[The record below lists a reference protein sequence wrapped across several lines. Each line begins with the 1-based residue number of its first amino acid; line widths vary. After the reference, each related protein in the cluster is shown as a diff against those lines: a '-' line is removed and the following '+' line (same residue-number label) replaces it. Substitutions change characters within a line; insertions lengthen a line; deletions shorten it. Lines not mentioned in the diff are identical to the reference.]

1 MRIQKSISLFT
12 LTSTLLLASCF
23 GQSLVTHSAPR
34 NAEAIDSEHGE
45 AIGAA
50 RRLLH
55 NQMDLFPG
63 LSVAVGIDG
72 RIVWAEGFGWADL
85 EQRVP
90 VRPWSRFR
98 VGSVA
103 KPMTAALLALVFEEG
118 QIDLDA
124 PVQRY
129 VPNFPVKKYPITTR
143 QLGGHLAGI
152 RHYRGAE
159 FLSAKHYATVVEGL
173 EIFKQDALLF
183 EPGTDYSYSSYGWNL
198 ISAVIEG
205 ASGQGFLKQME
216 ERVFGALGM
225 RSTEADQNRLI
236 VPDRVRPYLLNSDGH
251 FENAPYV
258 DNSYKWA
265 GGGFVSTAEDLVRFG
280 SAHLEPGFLKAET
293 LELLHTSQKTAD
305 GKETGYGIGW
315 RMGQDDQDR
324 HVVRHGGGSVG
335 GRTALMLW
343 PEEGVVVA
351 MIVNLSNGAP
361 LPAADIAELFRKR
374 N

>member
-1 MRIQKSISLFT
+1 MRILKSIFPFI
-12 LTSTLLLASCF
+12 LTWTLLLASCL
-23 GQSLVTHSAPR
+23 GQSTVTHDPPR
-34 NAEAIDSEHGE
+34 YAETPR
-45 AIGAA
+45 IGHHQTIEAA

-55 NQMDLFPG
+55 NRMDLFPG
-63 LSVAVGIDG
+63 LSVAVGING

-103 KPMTAALLALVFEEG
+103 KPMTAALLALIWQDG
-118 QIDLDA
+118 QVDLDA
-124 PVQRY
+124 PVQHY
-129 VPNFPVKKYPITTR
+129 VPSFPVKEHPITTR

-152 RHYRGAE
+152 RHYRGDE
-159 FLSAKHYATVVEGL
+159 FLSASHYPTVLEGL
-173 EIFKQDALLF
+173 VIFEQDPLLF
-183 EPGTDYSYSSYGWNL
+183 APETRYSYSSYGWNL

-205 ASGQGFLKQME
+205 ASGKSFLAQMQ
-216 ERVFGALGM
+216 ERVFGALSM
-225 RSTEADQNRLI
+225 RHTAADQNRLI
-236 VPDRVRPYLLNSDGH
+236 VLDRVRPYALNDDGH

-280 SAHLEPGFLKAET
+280 SAHLGPGFLRAET
-293 LELLHTSQKTAD
+293 LKLLHISQQTTD
-305 GKETGYGIGW
+305 GNETGYGIGW
-315 RMGQDDQDR
+315 RVGQDEQGR
-324 HVVRHGGGSVG
+324 PVVRHGGGSVG

-343 PEEGVVVA
+343 PEQGLVVA

-361 LPAADIAELFRKR
+361 LPAPAIAELFLRD
-374 N
+374 